1 MEQDLKSYREIELRY
16 YVIGNILLMTLLTGL
31 FPTINTPDI
40 SSNVKLVNELLT
52 TAIISS
58 IIYVYIFLMDS
69 LVPPKF
75 RQYAVF
81 FPNGKMPGA
90 TVFTKIKNKTVDVRF
105 TPEDAKKRY
114 AKEYAE
120 LDIISDTKLQQAK
133 ENSLWYRIY
142 IHHENDEKIRRIQH
156 DSLLCRDLFIATIWL
171 GLIVIALYLLG
182 IFPINKKCI
191 IVVGTELV
199 LTNIAARV
207 KAKRF
212 VYTVIAQDVH
222 SKIVEA
228 EKEHI
233 K

>member
-1 MEQDLKSYREIELRY
+1 MINIYGVVFNGTRFKKLSGNRTPLLCYWKYSAYDIINRTFPDYQYARY
-16 YVIGNILLMTLLTGL
+16 FKQCKAGKRIIDHSNHL
-31 FPTINTPDI
+31 FY
-40 SSNVKLVNELLT
+40 
-52 TAIISS
+52 
-58 IIYVYIFLMDS
+58 IYVYIFLMGS

-75 RQYAVF
+75 KQYAVF

-120 LDIISDTKLQQAK
+120 LEVISDTKLQQAK

-142 IHHENDEKIRRIQH
+142 IHH
-156 DSLLCRDLFIATIWL
+156 
-171 GLIVIALYLLG
+171 IALYLLG

-191 IVVGTELV
+191 IVLGTELV
-199 LTNIAARV
+199 FTNIAARV
-207 KAKRF
+207 KAKRS

-222 SKIVEA
+222 SKNVKA
-228 EKEHI
+228 EKTHI